1 MIRWIGERLGRE
13 HGDERG
19 MVLANVVIFGTV
31 MLLLVATMVAV
42 STSGAIKSAA
52 DRNFQN
58 AITAA
63 YAGLADYQAKLS
75 NDNGYALYGNA
86 AAQFS
91 KSSGSTFTGNDNNA
105 AFTNSGSTW
114 APVVGSSD
122 QWYRYEVDN
131 SNYSSKGILRVRV
144 TGKSGGSVR
153 SLVANLKG
161 DGFIN
166 YLYFTN
172 YESSN
177 PAISGSSC
185 TTAYQWQSG
194 VSNKCQAVQFAG
206 TDVLNGPIR
215 TNDVFTA
222 ACATTFNGAVEQH
235 DTSVRA
241 SSGTCNGMFNGGA
254 ASAVPYLGLPALN
267 SNMSQETRT
276 DIPAT
281 VPRPGCLY
289 TGPTR
294 VSFLGN
300 GKMTVWSP
308 WSKATQVKVDSVSG
322 AVTETNDTAKAA
334 ALCGAVGDLQSA
346 AGATISTLPSNL
358 MYVQDIPSAAN
369 NVNTWAAGSYPSK
382 YTNTYCTTTVT
393 VRGNGSSSTAGNQ
406 TFSNGQGYPAS
417 GEWING
423 GSSGSGSTYQTG
435 SASDTYSCTAGDVFV
450 SGAFSGAM
458 TIASSGTIWV
468 TGDITYVDGTS
479 DILGL
484 VGQNAVEI
492 YNPAKCTSYPTT
504 GSWWAGY
511 VTDYSRCN
519 NAGVGLLNRVRG
531 AGITVS
537 AAIASN
543 AGTFWNQNYDI
554 GPQLGVL
561 KVVGSIAQNWR
572 GPVATTGGT
581 GFSKN
586 YVYDQRLLTTAPP
599 KFLQPVSTSYGVT
612 TQIEVQSAYQVD
624 GSCAKTTAG
633 VCR

>member
-1 MIRWIGERLGRE
+1 MRRIHALLDRAQR
-13 HGDERG
+13 DERG
-19 MVLANVVIFGTV
+19 MILANVLIFGTV
-31 MLLLVATMVAV
+31 MMLLVATMIAV
-42 STSGAIKSAA
+42 STSGAVKSAT

-58 AITAA
+58 AIAAA
-63 YAGLADYQAKLS
+63 YAGLADYQSKLS

-86 AAQFS
+86 DAQFS
-91 KSSGSTFTGNDNNA
+91 KDSGSTFSGQNGNDAFSKWA
-105 AFTNSGSTW
+105 A
-114 APVVGSSD
+114 VVGSTD

-131 SNYSSKGILRVRV
+131 SNYSSKGVLKVRV

-185 TTAYQWQSG
+185 TTMYQWQSG
-194 VSNKCQAVQFAG
+194 TKCQAVQFAG

-222 ACATTFNGAVEQH
+222 ACSTVFNGTVEQH
-235 DTSVRA
+235 DTSVRP
-241 SSGTCNGMFNGGA
+241 SSGTCSGVFNGGA
-254 ASAVPYLGLPALN
+254 ATAVPYLGLPALN

-276 DIPAT
+276 DTPTT

-308 WSKATQVKVDSVSG
+308 WSKATQIQVVASTGEVKAG
-322 AVTETNDTAKAA
+322 ADLAKSA
-334 ALCGAVGDLQSA
+334 ALCGTISDLQSA
-346 AGATISTLPSNL
+346 AGATITTLPANL
-358 MYVQDIPSAAN
+358 MYVQDVPTASNNANSWAAN
-369 NVNTWAAGSYPSK
+369 TFPSK

-393 VRGNGSSSTAGNQ
+393 VRSNGTTTTTTNQ
-406 TFSNGQGYPAS
+406 PFSNGQGFPAA

-423 GSSGSGSTYQTG
+423 GTSGSYAQTG
-435 SASDTYSCTAGDVFV
+435 SASDTYSCSAGDVFV
-450 SGAFSGAM
+450 SGAFAGAM

-468 TGDITYVDGTS
+468 TDDITYVSATN

-484 VGQNAVEI
+484 VGQNAVEV
-492 YNPAKCTSYPTT
+492 YNPARCTSYPTVYQW
-504 GSWWAGY
+504 GVGN
-511 VTDYSRCN
+511 VTDTTRCN
-519 NAGVGLLNRVRG
+519 QSGVRLLNRSG
-531 AGITVS
+531 GESLTIS

-554 GPQLGVL
+554 GSKLGVL
-561 KVVGSIAQNWR
+561 KVIGSIAQNWR
-572 GPVATTGGT
+572 GPVATTGST

-612 TQIEVQSAYQVD
+612 TQVEVQAAFKAD
-624 GSCAKTTAG
+624 GSCATTSTGA
-633 VCR
+633 CR

>member
-1 MIRWIGERLGRE
+1 MILGN
-13 HGDERG
+13 
-19 MVLANVVIFGTV
+19 VLIFGTV
-31 MLLLVATMVAV
+31 MMLLVATMIAV
-42 STSGAIKSAA
+42 STSGAVKSAT

-58 AITAA
+58 AIAAA
-63 YAGLADYQAKLS
+63 YAGLADYQSKLS
-75 NDNGYALYGNA
+75 NDNGYALYGNGD
-86 AAQFS
+86 AQFS
-91 KSSGSTFTGNDNNA
+91 KDSGSSFTGLNGND
-105 AFTNSGSTW
+105 AFSTW
-114 APVVGSSD
+114 AKVVGSTD

-131 SNYSSKGILRVRV
+131 SNYSAKGVLKVRV

-177 PAISGSSC
+177 PAITGSTC
-185 TTAYQWQSG
+185 TTMYQWQSG
-194 VSNKCQAVQFAG
+194 SKCQAVQFAG

-222 ACATTFNGAVEQH
+222 ACSTVFNGTVEQH
-235 DTSVRA
+235 DTTVRP
-241 SSGTCNGMFNGGA
+241 SSGSCSGVFNGGA
-254 ASAVPYLGLPALN
+254 ATAVPYLGLPALN

-276 DIPAT
+276 DLPT
-281 VPRPGCLY
+281 SVPRPGCLY

-308 WSKATQVKVDSVSG
+308 WSKATQIRVIASTGEVK
-322 AVTETNDTAKAA
+322 ETTDVAKSA
-334 ALCGAVGDLQSA
+334 ALCGTVSDLQSA
-346 AGATISTLPSNL
+346 AGATIPTLPANL
-358 MYVQDIPSAAN
+358 MYVQDVPTASNDVNSWAAN
-369 NVNTWAAGSYPSK
+369 TYPSK

-393 VRGNGSSSTAGNQ
+393 VRSNGTATTTANQ
-406 TFSNGQGYPAS
+406 PFSNGQGFPAA

-423 GSSGSGSTYQTG
+423 GSTGSYSQTG
-435 SASDTYSCTAGDVFV
+435 SASDTYSCSAGDVFV

-468 TGDITYVDGTS
+468 TDDVTYVSATN

-484 VGQNAVEI
+484 VGQNAVEV
-492 YNPAKCTSYPTT
+492 YNPARCTSYPTVYQR
-504 GSWWAGY
+504 GVGY
-511 VTDYSRCN
+511 VTDTTRCN
-519 NAGVGLLNRVRG
+519 SSGVGLLNRSG
-531 AGITVS
+531 GNSLTIS

-554 GPQLGVL
+554 GSKLGVL
-561 KVVGSIAQNWR
+561 KVIGSIAQNWR

-612 TQIEVQSAYQVD
+612 TQVEVQAAFKPD
-624 GSCAKTTAG
+624 GSCATTSTGA
-633 VCR
+633 CR

>member
-1 MIRWIGERLGRE
+1 VIRRLIRALRRTHE
-13 HGDERG
+13 DERG
-19 MVLANVVIFGTV
+19 VVLANVLIFGTV
-31 MLLLVATMVAV
+31 MMLLVATMIAV
-42 STSGAIKSAA
+42 STSGAVKSAA

-58 AITAA
+58 AMAAA

-86 AAQFS
+86 NAQFS
-91 KSSGSTFTGNDNNA
+91 KATGSSFTGNDSNI
-105 AFTNSGSTW
+105 AFTNTGSQW

-122 QWYRYEVDN
+122 QSFRYEVDN
-131 SNYSSKGILRVRV
+131 SDYSAKGVLRVRV
-144 TGKSGGSVR
+144 TGKSGASVR

-177 PAISGSSC
+177 PALTGSSC
-185 TTAYQWQSG
+185 TTAYQWQTG
-194 VSNKCQAVQFAG
+194 VSGKCSPVQFAG
-206 TDVLNGPIR
+206 SDVLNGPIR

-222 ACATTFNGAVEQH
+222 ACSTTFTGSVEQH
-235 DTSVRA
+235 DATVR
-241 SSGTCNGMFNGGA
+241 SSGGGCSGVFKGGA
-254 ASAVPYLGLPALN
+254 PSIVPYLGLPALN

-300 GKMTVWSP
+300 GNMTVWSP
-308 WSKATQVKVDSVSG
+308 WSKATQVKVSSSTGEVVKSD
-322 AVTETNDTAKAA
+322 DIAKAA
-334 ALCGAVGDLQSA
+334 SLCGTIDALQSA
-346 AGATISTLPSNL
+346 AGATIPTLPANL

-369 NVNTWAAGSYPSK
+369 NVNTWPSGTIPSK
-382 YTNTYCTTTVT
+382 YSNTYCSTAVT
-393 VRGNGSSSTAGNQ
+393 VQGGKVSTKSNQ
-406 TFSNGQGYPAS
+406 PYSNGQGFPAAN
-417 GEWING
+417 EWIN
-423 GSSGSGSTYQTG
+423 TG
-435 SASDTYSCTAGDVFV
+435 SANNYRTGSVSDTYSCTAGDLFV
-450 SGAFSGAM
+450 SGGFSGAM
-458 TIASSGTIWV
+458 TMVASGTIWV
-468 TGDITYVDGTS
+468 TGDITYGDPTN

-492 YNPAKCTSYPTT
+492 YNPAQCSAYPTSFGT
-504 GSWWAGY
+504 
-511 VTDYSRCN
+511 VDYSRCTSG
-519 NAGVGLLNRVRG
+519 GVGLLNRGYG
-531 AGITVS
+531 AKITIS

-554 GPQLGVL
+554 GSQLGVL
-561 KVVGSIAQNWR
+561 KVIGSIAQNWR
-572 GPVATTGGT
+572 GAVATTGGT
-581 GFSKN
+581 GFVKN

-612 TQIEVQSAYQVD
+612 TQVEVQSAYKTD
-624 GSCAKTTAG
+624 GSCATTTTG

>member
-1 MIRWIGERLGRE
+1 MIRWIHDRLVRG
-13 HGDERG
+13 HQDERG
-19 MVLANVVIFGTV
+19 MVLANVIIFGTV
-31 MLLLVATMVAV
+31 MMLLVATMVAV
-42 STSGAIKSAA
+42 STSGAIKSAT

-58 AITAA
+58 AMTAA

-75 NDNGYALYGNA
+75 NDNGYALYGDAN
-86 AAQFS
+86 AQFS
-91 KSSGSTFTGNDNNA
+91 KTSGSAFTGNDDNT
-105 AFTNSGSTW
+105 AFTSSGSTW
-114 APVVGSSD
+114 APVVGSTD

-131 SNYSSKGILRVRV
+131 SNYSAKGVLRVRV

-194 VSNKCQAVQFAG
+194 VANKCQAVQFAG

-215 TNDVFTA
+215 SNDVFTA
-222 ACATTFNGAVEQH
+222 ACSTTFNGSVEQH
-235 DTSVRA
+235 DATVRP
-241 SSGTCNGMFNGGA
+241 SSGTCGGTFNGGA

-276 DIPAT
+276 DIPST

-294 VSFLGN
+294 VAFLGN

-308 WSKATQVKVDSVSG
+308 WSKATQIKVSSGSG
-322 AVTETNDTAKAA
+322 AVTASDDTAKAA
-334 ALCGAVGDLQSA
+334 SLCGAVGDLQSA
-346 AGATISTLPSNL
+346 NGATIATLPSNL
-358 MYVQDIPSAAN
+358 MYVQDVPSAAN
-369 NVNTWAAGSYPSK
+369 NVNTWTTGSYPSK
-382 YTNTYCTTTVT
+382 YSNTYCTTAVT
-393 VRGNGSSSTAGNQ
+393 VKNGSATLTPNQ
-406 TFSNGQGYPAS
+406 AFSNGQGFPAS
-417 GEWING
+417 GEWVNG
-423 GSSGSGSTYQTG
+423 GKSSSGSTYQTG

-450 SGAFSGAM
+450 NGGFSGAM

-468 TGDITYVDGTS
+468 TGDVTYVDGTA

-484 VGQNAVEI
+484 VGQNAVEV
-492 YNPAKCTSYPTT
+492 YNPSKCTSYPMT
-504 GSWWAGY
+504 GSWWAGS
-511 VTDYSRCN
+511 VTDSSRCN
-519 NAGVGLLNRVRG
+519 SAGVGLLNRSGGV
-531 AGITVS
+531 GITVS

-561 KVVGSIAQNWR
+561 KVIGSIAQNWR

-624 GSCAKTTAG
+624 GTCAKTSAG

>member
-1 MIRWIGERLGRE
+1 MTRLRSMLQRAR
-13 HGDERG
+13 DEDRG
-19 MVLANVVIFGTV
+19 MILGNVLIFGTV
-31 MLLLVATMVAV
+31 MMLLVATMIAV
-42 STSGAIKSAA
+42 STSGAVKSAT

-58 AITAA
+58 AMAAA
-63 YAGLADYQAKLS
+63 YAGLADYQSKLS
-75 NDNGYALYGNA
+75 NDNGYALYGNSS
-86 AAQFS
+86 AQFS
-91 KSSGSTFTGNDNNA
+91 KASGSSFSGLADNI
-105 AFTNSGSTW
+105 AFTNAGSTW
-114 APVVGSSD
+114 AKVVGSTN

-131 SNYSSKGILRVRV
+131 SNYSAKGVLKVRV

-177 PAISGSSC
+177 PAITGSTC
-185 TTAYQWQSG
+185 TTVYQWQSA
-194 VSNKCQAVQFAG
+194 SNKCAAVQFAG

-222 ACATTFNGAVEQH
+222 ACATVFNGPVEQH
-235 DTSVRA
+235 DTSVRPA
-241 SSGTCNGMFNGGA
+241 SGTCAGVFNGGA

-267 SNMSQETRT
+267 SNLSQETRADLPT
-276 DIPAT
+276 S

-308 WSKATQVKVDSVSG
+308 WTKATQVQVNGSTGEVKAG
-322 AVTETNDTAKAA
+322 ADIAKAA
-334 ALCGAVGDLQSA
+334 ALCGAVADLQSSS
-346 AGATISTLPSNL
+346 GATIPTLPTNL

-369 NVNTWAAGSYPSK
+369 DVNAWAANTFPSR

-393 VRGNGSSSTAGNQ
+393 VRSNGSATNTSNQ
-406 TFSNGQGYPAS
+406 AFNNGQGFPAS
-417 GEWING
+417 GEWVNG
-423 GSSGSGSTYQTG
+423 GQSGSYYQTG
-435 SASDTYSCTAGDVFV
+435 SASDTYSCSAGDVFV
-450 SGAFSGAM
+450 SGGFSGAM
-458 TIASSGTIWV
+458 TIAASGTVWV
-468 TGDITYVDGTS
+468 TDDITYASATNDV
-479 DILGL
+479 LGL

-492 YNPAKCTSYPTT
+492 YNPARCSSYPTT
-504 GSWWAGY
+504 YQPRVGY
-511 VTDYSRCN
+511 VTDTTRCN
-519 NAGVGLLNRVRG
+519 QSGVGLLNRSSG
-531 AGITVS
+531 AGITIS
-537 AAIASN
+537 AAMASN

-554 GPQLGVL
+554 GPKLGVL

-572 GPVATTGGT
+572 GAVATTGST

-612 TQIEVQSAYQVD
+612 TQVEVQTAYKVD
-624 GSCAKTTAG
+624 GSCATTSSGA
-633 VCR
+633 CR

>member
-1 MIRWIGERLGRE
+1 MIRWIHDRLVRG
-13 HGDERG
+13 HQDERG
-19 MVLANVVIFGTV
+19 MVLANVIIFGTV
-31 MLLLVATMVAV
+31 MMLLVATMVAV
-42 STSGAIKSAA
+42 STSGAIKSAT

-58 AITAA
+58 AMTAA

-75 NDNGYALYGNA
+75 NDNGYALYGDAN
-86 AAQFS
+86 AQFS
-91 KSSGSTFTGNDNNA
+91 KTSGSAFTGNDDNT
-105 AFTNSGSTW
+105 AFTSSGSTW
-114 APVVGSSD
+114 APVVGSTD

-131 SNYSSKGILRVRV
+131 SNYSAKGVLRVRV

-194 VSNKCQAVQFAG
+194 VANKCQAVQFAG

-215 TNDVFTA
+215 SNDVFTA
-222 ACATTFNGAVEQH
+222 ACSTTFNGSVEQH
-235 DTSVRA
+235 DATVRP
-241 SSGTCNGMFNGGA
+241 SSGTCGGTFNGGA

-276 DIPAT
+276 DIPST

-294 VSFLGN
+294 VAFLGN

-308 WSKATQVKVDSVSG
+308 WSKATQIKVSSGSG
-322 AVTETNDTAKAA
+322 AVTASDDTAKAA
-334 ALCGAVGDLQSA
+334 SLCGAVGDLQSA
-346 AGATISTLPSNL
+346 NGATIATLPSNL
-358 MYVQDIPSAAN
+358 MYVQDVPSAAN
-369 NVNTWAAGSYPSK
+369 NVNTWPTGSYPSK
-382 YTNTYCTTTVT
+382 YSNTYCTTAVT
-393 VRGNGSSSTAGNQ
+393 VKNGSATLTPNQ
-406 TFSNGQGYPAS
+406 AFSNGQGFPAS
-417 GEWING
+417 GEWVNG
-423 GSSGSGSTYQTG
+423 GKSSSGSTYQTG

-450 SGAFSGAM
+450 NGGFSGAM

-468 TGDITYVDGTS
+468 TGDVTYVDGTA

-484 VGQNAVEI
+484 VGQNAVEV
-492 YNPAKCTSYPTT
+492 YNPSKCTSYPTT
-504 GSWWAGY
+504 GSWWAGS

-519 NAGVGLLNRVRG
+519 SAGVGLLNRSGGV
-531 AGITVS
+531 GITVS

-561 KVVGSIAQNWR
+561 KVIGSIAQNWR

-624 GSCAKTTAG
+624 GTCAKTSAG